1 MNRDFIEA
9 MSEIEK
15 EKGIPQ
21 EALFAA
27 VEKALTNVYKRQY
40 GAEQQNVRI
49 DMDRETG
56 DISIQVIYEIVDGV
70 EDEMTQVD
78 VEEAKEIDPAYE
90 VGDEIAMIIDPK
102 EFSRIATNQAKG
114 EIIQQITEAERDIIY
129 KEFIGKQG
137 EIINGKI
144 TRMSKRAIYVNV
156 GRAEGALPENEQV
169 PGEKYRVYDRIKV
182 YIMDVKNEARDKKKG
197 KKEETQ
203 IFLSRSHPGLV
214 KKLFELEVP
223 EIQDGTVE
231 IKSIAR
237 EAGSRTKIAV
247 YTEDENVDPVG
258 ACVGNRGSR
267 VQRVVDELFGEKIDI
282 IMWSDDPEELIK
294 NVLSPATVEA
304 VIIDEEEKSALA
316 VVPDSQLSLAIGNKG
331 QNVRLAAKLC
341 SWKIDIKSVSQYEE
355 MFGEE
360 DAEELPEEEIP
371 EAEEAEAVVEA
382 AEEEKAEEE

>member
-21 EALFAA
+21 EVLFAA

-40 GAEQQNVRI
+40 GAEQQNVQI
-49 DMDRETG
+49 DMNRNTG
-56 DISIQVIYEIVDGV
+56 DISIKVIYEIVNEV
-70 EDEMTQVD
+70 EDEMTQVSI
-78 VEEAKEIDPAYE
+78 EEAQSIDPAYE
-90 VGDEIAMIIDPK
+90 VGDEIEMIIDPK

-129 KEFIGKQG
+129 QEFIGKQG

-156 GRAEGALPENEQV
+156 GRAEGALPTNEQV

-223 EIQDGTVE
+223 EIQDGIVE

-258 ACVGNRGSR
+258 ACVGNRGTR

-341 SWKIDIKSVSQYEE
+341 SWKIDIKSTSQYEE
-355 MFGEE
+355 MFGEASE
-360 DAEELPEEEIP
+360 EELPEEEAS
-371 EAEEAEAVVEA
+371 EVSEEKV
-382 AEEEKAEEE
+382 EEE

>member
-1 MNRDFIEA
+1 MNREFLEA
-9 MSEIEK
+9 LEEIEK

-21 EALFAA
+21 EVLFQA
-27 VEKALTNVYKRQY
+27 VEKALTNVYKKQL
-40 GAEQQNVRI
+40 GAEQQKVSVV
-49 DMDRETG
+49 MDRDEG
-56 DISIQVIYEIVDGV
+56 DVSIMVTYDVVEEV
-70 EDEMTQVD
+70 EDEMTQISL
-78 VEEAKEIDPAYE
+78 EEAREVDPDYE
-90 VGDEIAMIIDPK
+90 VGDEIDQIIDPR

-114 EIIQQITEAERDIIY
+114 EIIQQIIEAERDIIY
-129 KEFIGKQG
+129 QEFIDRQG

-169 PGEKYRVYDRIKV
+169 PGERYHVYDRIKV
-182 YIMDVKNEARDKKKG
+182 YIMDVKNEARDRKKG

-214 KKLFELEVP
+214 KKLFEQEVP
-223 EIQDGTVE
+223 EIQDGIVE

-247 YTEDENVDPVG
+247 YSNDENVDPVG
-258 ACVGNRGSR
+258 ACVGNRGTR

-282 IMWSDDPEELIK
+282 IMWDEDPEILIK

-304 VIIDEEEKSALA
+304 VILNEEERSALA

-341 SWKIDIKSVSQYEE
+341 SWKIDIKSASQYET
-355 MFGEE
+355 GSEE
-360 DAEELPEEEIP
+360 DAGPEETE
-371 EAEEAEAVVEA
+371 VE
-382 AEEEKAEEE
+382 